1 MGNEHK
7 PKEEKTPD
15 HQRVAPQ
22 NLRKPTRPLLRRKL
36 MVGSAHDPA
45 EEEADLVAEQ
55 VLEALNH
62 GDATARRSPAAGTAP
77 RIRRAVATPG
87 IGLEGGAVDQKFE
100 SQLSSARGSGRPL
113 DEGTRSSMESAFGA
127 DFSGVRIHDG
137 SQSADLN
144 RQVSAK
150 AFTLGSDIFFN
161 GKAPSGSSKEG
172 QHLLAHELTHT
183 LQQGGG
189 ARLSRNMRRSP
200 FVADGPRWSSRLLDA

>member
-1 MGNEHK
+1 MGDEHK
-7 PKEEKTPD
+7 AKEQKEPD

-22 NLRKPTRPLLRRKL
+22 AARPTARPLLRRKL
-36 MVGSAHDPA
+36 IVGSAHDPA
-45 EEEADLVAEQ
+45 EQEADLVAEQ

-62 GDATARRSPAAGTAP
+62 GDATARRSPAGGVAP
-77 RIRRAVATPG
+77 RIRRAAAPG
-87 IGLEGGAVDQKFE
+87 IGLEGGTVDQNFE
-100 SQLSSARGSGRPL
+100 RQLSSARGSGRPL
-113 DEGTRSSMESAFGA
+113 DRGTQSSMESAFGA

-137 SQSADLN
+137 SQSTDLN

-150 AFTLGSDIFFN
+150 AFTLGSDIFFS

-189 ARLSRNMRRSP
+189 ARLSRTIRRSP
-200 FVADGPRWSSRLLDA
+200 LRTDGPRWSSRLLDA